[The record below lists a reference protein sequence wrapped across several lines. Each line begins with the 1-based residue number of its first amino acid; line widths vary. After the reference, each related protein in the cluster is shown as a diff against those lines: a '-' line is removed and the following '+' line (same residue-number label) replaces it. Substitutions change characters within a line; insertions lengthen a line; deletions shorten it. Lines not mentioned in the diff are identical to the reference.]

1 MKFISIGEYGEIK
14 GLTETEWT
22 LIVCLDASP
31 DRTAIINELKQSV
44 NIDRVI
50 ELLKYYYRRLPV
62 QVDQLRAAQRITL
75 TLEETISALDDGSL
89 AWRLKST
96 HPTQYYFLTTDYRSQ
111 IDSILKLLAKSGSSI
126 SVQLRP
132 IDEAAILHY
141 KRQAGLIN
149 QPSAKELKK
158 ANSFKLY
165 EHFQS
170 FTRLK
175 RKPPKK
181 VIEKIL
187 PHLKVFPEA
196 HKLALAELEN

>member
-1 MKFISIGEYGEIK
+1 MKFISIGEKGEIK
-14 GLTETEWT
+14 GLSETEWK

-31 DRTAIINELKQSV
+31 DWASIINELKQSV

-50 ELLKYYYRRLPV
+50 ELLKYYYRRLPS
-62 QVDQLRAAQRITL
+62 QVDLLRAQHL
-75 TLEETISALDDGSL
+75 DKLAL
-89 AWRLKST
+89 WRGESM
-96 HPTQYYFLTTDYRSQ
+96 HHTQYYFLSVDYRSQ
-111 IDSILKLLAKSGSSI
+111 IDSILKLLAKSGSSV